1 MLSHDK
7 IIYINNIINKKE
19 KYLATH
25 TIYNPKNIKIL
36 YHIETKLAFFYS
48 EYYSNY
54 FYYTNVLIVINTD
67 DIDDIKIYFIEFYK
81 HINKHMNKQKYNRLI
96 KYNNL
101 KNNIIVN
108 YDFNYIDIYY
118 KSLSLSFRFIYKYK
132 NKNVIEIRNNNYIYY
147 KTYSNKIYRIIEEE
161 ICFIEKQPITIL
173 FNLYYK
179 KYNIFIN
186 KKWLNGLLKSINNIL
201 FTQYKNNLL
210 FI

>member
-36 YHIETKLAFFYS
+36 YHIKTKLAFFYS
-48 EYYSNY
+48 EYDSNY
-54 FYYTNVLIVINTD
+54 LYYTNVLIVINTN
-67 DIDDIKIYFIEFYK
+67 DIDDIKIYFIEFNK
-81 HINKHMNKQKYNRLI
+81 HINKHMNKQKYIRLI

-118 KSLSLSFRFIYKYK
+118 KSLSLSSRFICKYK

-161 ICFIEKQPITIL
+161 LCFIEIRPITII

-186 KKWLNGLLKSINNIL
+186 KKWLNDLLKPINNIL
-201 FTQYKNNLL
+201 FTQYKNNLQ